1 MTRGV
6 KRTKSI
12 ALEDWPSPLQQEWQT
27 AMTNP
32 NIPDGKGAF
41 LPILTEATLRKRPP
55 GDGSV
60 IQIPADCGV
69 PMETSLQDR
78 LADPASIIEF
88 YAIKREDEDENSRSQ
103 TGRRRSS
110 LDCVD
115 RLHSVRLRILAG
127 ERDPLFEEWLR
138 ETRDECSARGK
149 ILVAPVDIPALLRR
163 AQDRMDALMGPI
175 RSGVAPIEH
184 YRGLPDSP
192 HRWFP
197 GPLSGP
203 PSVGDQHEEEPLLA
217 GAVLSP
223 CRFPF

>member
-1 MTRGV
+1 MARGV

-32 NIPDGKGAF
+32 NIPDGNGGF
-41 LPILTEATLRKRPP
+41 LPIVTDAQMRNIRHATEMYIKFQT
-55 GDGSV
+55 
-60 IQIPADCGV
+60 DCGI
-69 PMETSLQDR
+69 PLETSLRDR
-78 LADPASIIEF
+78 FADPASIIVF
-88 YAIKREDEDENSRSQ
+88 YAVTREDEDENSRSQ

-149 ILVAPVDIPALLRR
+149 ILVAPIDIPPCSGWRRTAWTPLWAHQVWRCADRAL
-163 AQDRMDALMGPI
+163 P
-175 RSGVAPIEH
+175 
-184 YRGLPDSP
+184 GLPDSP

-197 GPLSGP
+197 GPLPGP
-203 PSVGDQHEEEPLLA
+203 PSVGDQHEEEPPA
-217 GAVLSP
+217 CPGVLSP